1 MTMIKNYNM
10 KQKDYWCDIY
20 IYHLDIIFTLFMY
33 CLQKL
38 AKNFRYYYCK
48 SCEKGWCCINCKSN
62 NKIFDQTSGRRLVK
76 KKN

>member
-1 MTMIKNYNM
+1 
-10 KQKDYWCDIY
+10 
-20 IYHLDIIFTLFMY
+20 MY